1 MGPSHLPRTVLAL
14 ISRAMSQA
22 SSCAPAKLFDT
33 RTFFPLFCP
42 SRTPRTRFFVPFPD
56 LEKWSAAERRTRGAT
71 ETVQF
76 TSESVSVV
84 VAGIVLE
91 VTELNLDYLMDRVV
105 DNARDQIVN
114 VSWQRCLSVVMEL
127 S

>member
-1 MGPSHLPRTVLAL
+1 M
-14 ISRAMSQA
+14 
-22 SSCAPAKLFDT
+22 
-33 RTFFPLFCP
+33 
-42 SRTPRTRFFVPFPD
+42 PFPD